1 MFGVD
6 VGRCLAYWSTSRIIW
21 EWWKMAKGGCFS
33 WHCVHWCMQKG
44 WFSTRNNYSNSV
56 GPWIFKLHKEST
68 RFFFLHLIMW
78 TYGLAS
84 QLHTQLGMSW
94 WAFQLS
100 TVERIGIH
108 SFANISSSSTC
119 LGLVQFPQNYVF
131 YVFFSFLQFWG
142 DADLSQ
148 IIPTGPLRVVSCCA
162 GVSRR
167 GTT

>member
-1 MFGVD
+1 MLVD
-6 VGRCLAYWSTSRIIW
+6 VWHIGAPAGSFGSDGRWPKGAAFHGIVYTDACKEDGSVPEIIIQTLW
-21 EWWKMAKGGCFS
+21 
-33 WHCVHWCMQKG
+33 V
-44 WFSTRNNYSNSV
+44 
-56 GPWIFKLHKEST
+56 PESSSFI
-68 RFFFLHLIMW
+68 RKAQGDFFLHLIMW

-108 SFANISSSSTC
+108 NFANISSSSTC
-119 LGLVQFPQNYVF
+119 LGLVQFPHNCVF
-131 YVFFSFLQFWG
+131 DVFFSFLQFWG